1 MKLNNFCIISLI
13 SLMIFMTSF
22 SMVYA
27 EDISANETIITDN
40 NELSLVD
47 ENNEILGDG
56 TGFDFNDIQTKVD
69 SDNDTIQLEEGNYIS
84 NGKTIVIKKSI
95 TIDGSSS
102 TLDAKGLSDVFYIQK
117 GNSVT
122 LKNMNIV
129 NSKITA
135 IFADNANLN
144 IINCT
149 FSRNNGV
156 LNSIGSNIF
165 ITDSEFKNNNI
176 MEDYYY
182 IVTTSFST
190 LKVTYSNFT
199 DNAAGICYNGNLY
212 DTKCMIDSC
221 NFINNGGMYGGAL
234 RLSGGVVNNSL
245 FENNEYAYG
254 AAIVSYVD
262 LIVENSRFINNI
274 ANDGGSIIHFG
285 QMSSEGYEGILKVIN
300 STFINSTASR
310 FGNAIYA
317 YCSDVELINSTIS
330 SRENHISNIYIKIG
344 NLTNENSNVT
354 PNNIRVLSVIPAKF
368 IGKKLTVRYNS
379 GKYYSVRLLESE
391 DQTECNDAKVSIKIY
406 KGNKLTESF
415 TKEVD
420 GFGYVKFKVNPKW
433 GIGKFK
439 VVIHQ
444 TDIHYEVKDFVS
456 YITVKK
462 AKTTVKA
469 KNTKSRFK
477 KSKYYKITI
486 KNKASKKPVSKL
498 KIKVKVYTKG
508 KYKTYSL
515 KTNKKGI
522 AKFNMKN
529 LKRGNHKVK
538 ILSRDKKYT
547 VSKTSRIRIR

>member
-27 EDISANETIITDN
+27 DDSSINETISGDN
-40 NELSLVD
+40 KELSLAD

-56 TGFDFNDIQTKVD
+56 MGFDFNAIQTKVD
-69 SDNDTIQLEEGNYIS
+69 SENDIIQLEEGNYVS

-102 TLDAKGLSDVFYIQK
+102 TLDAKGRSDVFDIRE

-122 LKNMNIV
+122 LKNMKIV
-129 NSKITA
+129 NSKTAA
-135 IFADNANLN
+135 IFIYNANLH

-149 FSRNNGV
+149 FSQNNGV
-156 LNSIGSNIF
+156 LNSMDSNIF
-165 ITDSEFKNNNI
+165 ITDSEFKNNNL

-182 IVTTSFST
+182 IITTSLST
-190 LKVTYSNFT
+190 LRVTDSNFT
-199 DNAAGICYNGNLY
+199 DNAAGIRY
-212 DTKCMIDSC
+212 DNEYDIKCMIDSC
-221 NFINNGGMYGGAL
+221 NFINNGGDYGGAL
-234 RLSGGVVNNSL
+234 QISGGVVNNSL
-245 FENNEYAYG
+245 FENNKYFYG
-254 AAIVSYVD
+254 GAILSYVD
-262 LIVENSRFINNI
+262 LTVENSKFINN
-274 ANDGGSIIHFG
+274 AASDGGSIIHYG
-285 QMSSEGYEGILKVIN
+285 KMSSKGYKGILKVLN
-300 STFINSTASR
+300 STFINSTASE

-330 SRENHISNIYIKIG
+330 SRDNHISNIYIKIG
-344 NLTNENSNVT
+344 KLTNENSNVT

-368 IGKKLTVRYNS
+368 IGKKLTVRYDS
-379 GKYYSVRLLESE
+379 GKYYSVRLLDRE
-391 DQTECNDAKVSIKIY
+391 DQTECHGAKASIKIY
-406 KGNKLTESF
+406 KGNKLIKSF
-415 TKEVD
+415 TKKVD
-420 GFGYVKFKVNPKW
+420 SFSYFKFKVNPKW
-433 GIGKFK
+433 GVGKFK

-444 TDIHYEVKDFVS
+444 TDIHYKVKDFVS

-469 KNTKSRFK
+469 KTTKSGFK

-508 KYKTYSL
+508 KFKTFFL
-515 KTNKKGI
+515 NTNKKGI

-529 LKRGNHKVK
+529 LKRGTHKVK
-538 ILSRDKKYT
+538 ILSRNKKYL
-547 VSKTSRIRIR
+547 VSKTSRIRIK